1 MYLSMAGTPVS
12 AGYERLRLV
21 SDVSVPCRGLTKSQQ
36 QEPFRRMHLIKL
48 KRGIDAV
55 QAAPQLPSDID
66 PHHTYGSLPAFRSME
81 TIRMMGYASAPLC

>member
-1 MYLSMAGTPVS
+1 
-12 AGYERLRLV
+12 
-21 SDVSVPCRGLTKSQQ
+21 
-36 QEPFRRMHLIKL
+36 MHLIKL